1 MLNYFT
7 FPIIVLLPQKQ
18 FFELFWRILSS
29 PFTVPANSKSF
40 KIAQKP
46 AFEAKGRQY
55 TTDNVIQRLFN
66 IVL

>member
-7 FPIIVLLPQKQ
+7 FPIIVLLP
-18 FFELFWRILSS
+18 
-29 PFTVPANSKSF
+29 
-40 KIAQKP
+40 QKP